1 VNYDFRLVSAM
12 GGIIVLL
19 FWMILPRSGNWERL
33 ETIKMQEQ
41 QQKTEYMQLCADEG
55 IAAFHCLNNWMEVQP

>member
-1 VNYDFRLVSAM
+1 MSYDSRLVSAM
-12 GGIIVLL
+12 GGIVVLVF
-19 FWMILPRSGNWERL
+19 FWMILPPGDWERQ
-33 ETIKMQEQ
+33 EAIKMQEQ